1 MKTIFVVDDSAV
13 NLTMAKQALE
23 KHYQVLTLPS
33 AAKMFYILEKVV
45 PDFIL
50 LDIEMPEMDGMAAL
64 KILKENERMAKIPVM
79 FLTAS
84 MEDETEEKGL
94 ELGAV
99 DFVTKPFSP
108 AVLLNRIAHHL
119 HVDERIRTQMAQLE
133 RLQNGILS
141 VVADMVENRDRVT
154 GGHVERTTEYVKIL
168 VTAMLE
174 RNVYADEIHG
184 WDLDKVVSSA
194 RLHDVG
200 KIMISDLILNKPS
213 KLNNEEYDKIKT
225 HAVEGERI
233 VDLIMARTGEEA
245 FLRHAK
251 VLANSHH
258 ERWDGTGY
266 PYRLKGT
273 EIPLQGRI
281 MAVADVYDALTSQR
295 PYKEAFP
302 HEQAVEIITADSG
315 KQFDPKIID
324 VFLEVK
330 DKFKEVPARLCK

>member
-23 KHYQVLTLPS
+23 SHYQVLTLPS
-33 AAKMFYILEKVV
+33 AAKMFHILEKVM

-50 LDIEMPEMDGMAAL
+50 LDIEMPEMDGMTAL
-64 KILKENERMAKIPVM
+64 KQLKENERTAKIPVM

-84 MEDETEEKGL
+84 MEDETEVRGL

-99 DFVTKPFSP
+99 DFVTKPCSQ

-119 HVDERIRTQMAQLE
+119 DVDGRIRMQMTQLE

-141 VVADMVENRDRVT
+141 VVADMVENRDSVT
-154 GGHVERTTEYVKIL
+154 GGHVERTTEYVRIL
-168 VTAMLE
+168 VMAMLE
-174 RNVYADEIHG
+174 KNVYADELRS
-184 WDLDKVVSSA
+184 WDLDKVISSA

-213 KLNNEEYDKIKT
+213 KLNESEYDKIKT
-225 HAVEGERI
+225 HAIEGERI
-233 VDLIMARTGEEA
+233 VDLIMARTGEES

-251 VLANSHH
+251 LLANSHH

-273 EIPLQGRI
+273 DIPLQGRI
-281 MAVADVYDALTSQR
+281 MAIADVYDALTSRR
-295 PYKEAFP
+295 PYKEPFP
-302 HEQAVEIITADSG
+302 HEQAVEIIIADSG
-315 KQFDPKIID
+315 KQFDPSLIN
-324 VFLEVK
+324 VFLDVK
-330 DKFKEVPARLCK
+330 DKFKEVPVRLCK

>member
-1 MKTIFVVDDSAV
+1 
-13 NLTMAKQALE
+13 
-23 KHYQVLTLPS
+23 
-33 AAKMFYILEKVV
+33 
-45 PDFIL
+45 
-50 LDIEMPEMDGMAAL
+50 
-64 KILKENERMAKIPVM
+64 
-79 FLTAS
+79 
-84 MEDETEEKGL
+84 
-94 ELGAV
+94 
-99 DFVTKPFSP
+99 
-108 AVLLNRIAHHL
+108 
-119 HVDERIRTQMAQLE
+119 
-133 RLQNGILS
+133 
-141 VVADMVENRDRVT
+141 MVENRDRVT